1 MELVCRRCHRSVRVG
16 AADYE
21 TFERMHYV
29 CFHYEFEHQDFDV
42 DESCG
47 LAGCPSEANGS
58 GRRTV
63 IATARA
69 LATAAAADEPWSNRS
84 LHEYLEA
91 LARWLESSD
100 AYYRNDADRRTTPP
114 NGWAVVDDALRA
126 AATHE

>member
-16 AADYE
+16 AAEYE

-63 IATARA
+63 IGTARA
-69 LATAAAADEPWSNRS
+69 LATAAAADDP
-84 LHEYLEA
+84 
-91 LARWLESSD
+91 
-100 AYYRNDADRRTTPP
+100 
-114 NGWAVVDDALRA
+114 
-126 AATHE
+126 